1 MLEKNYQSIFE
12 LLVKLWSHISY
23 GYRLKIYA
31 LFMLMVFSSVSEVFA
46 IGAILPFLGVLVAPE
61 KVFQSDVLSPLLK
74 TFRIASSE
82 ELLLPITIL
91 FCSAVL
97 FSGLMRILLLWLQF
111 RVAFGLGADISAS
124 IFKRTLYQPY
134 SAHISRNSSEVIS
147 GITTKSVGIIFSAI
161 YPAIIILSSLLTLI
175 AVFGSL
181 LFIHAPSAIACVFG
195 FGAIYFFVGGLSK
208 SRLKKDGEIVNIQ
221 TSKVVQLIQ
230 EGLGG
235 IRDVLIDGTQE
246 VYVKNYKSAED
257 ALKRSMANIQIL
269 SLFPRYVIESLGIVL
284 VATVAFF
291 LSSDD
296 RGLSNT
302 IPILGALAIGAQRL
316 LPLIQ
321 QVYSNWSAVLSG
333 RASVQEAMNLLDQ
346 PLPPDLNVCSALG
359 KPFETNIQ
367 LKNVSFHYSSNPTYI
382 LKNIDLLVPRGS
394 KIGFIGETGCGK
406 STLLDIMMG
415 LLAPSSGALM
425 VDGMVINTTN
435 SSVWQKNIAHVP
447 QAIFLSD
454 ATVYENIAFGVPYD
468 QIDSNRVVRA
478 AKIAQIADAI
488 AAFPNGYES
497 RVGER
502 GMMLSGGQ
510 RQRIGIARAIY
521 KGASVLVLDEAT
533 SALDI
538 ETEKNVIEQISNFSN
553 EITILVVAHRLTTLK
568 YCSKLVVLAE
578 GEIKQ
583 VGTYDEIV
591 KDGILRN
598 VSICSNKGQDKNGV
612 EDE

>member
-1 MLEKNYQSIFE
+1 
-12 LLVKLWSHISY
+12 
-23 GYRLKIYA
+23 
-31 LFMLMVFSSVSEVFA
+31 MLMVLSSLTEVLA

-61 KVFQSDVLSPLLK
+61 KVFQSKMVAPLLN
-74 TFRIASSE
+74 TFHIVSAQ

-97 FSGLMRILLLWLQF
+97 FSGLIRIILLWLQF

-134 SAHISRNSSEVIS
+134 SSHISRNSSEVIS

-161 YPAIIILSSLLTLI
+161 YPAIIILSSFLTLI

-181 LFIHAPSAIACVFG
+181 LFIHAPSAIACVSG
-195 FGAIYFFVGGLSK
+195 SGVIYFFVGGLSK
-208 SRLKKDGEIVNIQ
+208 SRLKKDGEIVNNL
-221 TSKVVQLIQ
+221 TTKVLQLIQ

-246 VYVKNYKSAED
+246 VYVANYKSAED

-291 LSSDD
+291 LSADD

-321 QVYSNWSAVLSG
+321 QAYSNWTAVLSG
-333 RASVQEAMNLLDQ
+333 RASVEEAMDLLDQ
-346 PLPPDLNVCSALG
+346 PMPTILLSQDMPNEFFNSS
-359 KPFETNIQ
+359 IQ
-367 LKNVSFHYSSNPTYI
+367 LKDISFRYPSNPTYV
-382 LKNIDLLVPRGS
+382 LKNINLHIPKGS
-394 KIGFIGETGCGK
+394 KIGFIGSTGCGK
-406 STLLDIMMG
+406 STLLDIIMG
-415 LLAPSSGALM
+415 LLSPSSGNLL
-425 VDGMVINTTN
+425 VDGLVIDVV
-435 SSVWQKNIAHVP
+435 SASYWQKNIAHVP
-447 QAIFLSD
+447 QTIFLSD

-468 QIDSNRVVRA
+468 QIDRGHVIKA
-478 AKIAQIADAI
+478 AQKAQIAESI
-488 AAFPNGYES
+488 EAFPKGYDT

-502 GMMLSGGQ
+502 GIMLSGGQ

-521 KGASVLVLDEAT
+521 KGADILVLDEAT
-533 SALDI
+533 SALDV
-538 ETEKNVIEQISNFSN
+538 ETEKNVIEQISNASD
-553 EITILVVAHRLTTLK
+553 EITMLIVTHRLTTLK
-568 YCSKLVVLAE
+568 HCSTLVELAE
-578 GEIKQ
+578 GKIKQ
-583 VGTYDEIV
+583 IGAYDDVV
-591 KDGILRN
+591 KDGSLRTN
-598 VSICSNKGQDKNGV
+598 
-612 EDE
+612 

>member
-1 MLEKNYQSIFE
+1 MFKKDYQSIFQ
-12 LLVKLWSHISY
+12 LLFRLWTQISPR
-23 GYRLKIYA
+23 YRLKLYV
-31 LFMLMVFSSVSEVFA
+31 LLLLMILSSVSEVLA
-46 IGAILPFLGVLVAPE
+46 IGAILPFLGALVAPE
-61 KVFQSDVLSPLLK
+61 KVFKSEMLAPLVN
-74 TFRIASSE
+74 TFHIVSSE

-97 FSGLMRILLLWLQF
+97 FSGLIRILLLWLQF

-161 YPAIIILSSLLTLI
+161 YPAIIILSSFLTLI

-181 LFIHAPSAIACVFG
+181 LFIHAPSAIACVLG
-195 FGAIYFFVGGLSK
+195 FGVIYFLVGGLSK

-246 VYVKNYKSAED
+246 VFVENYKSAED

-269 SLFPRYVIESLGIVL
+269 SLFPRYVIESLGIAL
-284 VATVAFF
+284 VAIVAYF

-321 QVYSNWSAVLSG
+321 QAYSNWSAVLSG
-333 RASVQEAMNLLDQ
+333 YASVQEAMDLLDQ
-346 PLPPDLNVCSALG
+346 PLPHSLNSDGLLR
-359 KPFETNIQ
+359 KPFKTIIH
-367 LKNVSFHYSSNPTYI
+367 LKNISFRYSSNPVYI
-382 LKNIDLLVPRGS
+382 LKNIDLLIPRGS
-394 KIGFIGETGCGK
+394 KIGFIGSTGCGK
-406 STLLDIMMG
+406 STLLDIIMG
-415 LLAPSSGALM
+415 LLLPSSGALM
-425 VDGMVINTTN
+425 VDGYVIDTTN
-435 SSVWQKNIAHVP
+435 ASDWQKKIAHVP

-454 ATVYENIAFGVPYD
+454 ATVYENIAFGVPFE
-468 QIDSNRVVRA
+468 QIDRDRVIRA
-478 AKIAQIADAI
+478 AQKAQIANSI
-488 AAFPNGYES
+488 EAFPRGYES

-502 GMMLSGGQ
+502 GIMLSGGQ

-521 KGASVLVLDEAT
+521 KGASILVLDEAT
-533 SALDI
+533 SALDG
-538 ETEKNVIEQISNFSN
+538 ETEKIVMEQISNASD
-553 EITILVVAHRLTTLK
+553 EITMLIVAHRLTTLK
-568 YCSKLVVLAE
+568 HCSMLVELAE
-578 GEIKQ
+578 GKIKQ
-583 VGTYDEIV
+583 IGTYDEIV
-591 KDGILRN
+591 NSSLLK
-598 VSICSNKGQDKNGV
+598 S
-612 EDE
+612 

>member
-1 MLEKNYQSIFE
+1 
-12 LLVKLWSHISY
+12 
-23 GYRLKIYA
+23 
-31 LFMLMVFSSVSEVFA
+31 MLMVLSSLTEVLA

-61 KVFQSDVLSPLLK
+61 KVFQSKMVAPLLN
-74 TFRIASSE
+74 TFHIVSAQ

-97 FSGLMRILLLWLQF
+97 FSGLIRIILLWLQF

-134 SAHISRNSSEVIS
+134 SSHISRNSSEVIS

-161 YPAIIILSSLLTLI
+161 YPAIIILSSFLTLI

-181 LFIHAPSAIACVFG
+181 LFIHAPSAIACVSG
-195 FGAIYFFVGGLSK
+195 FGVIYFFVGGLSK
-208 SRLKKDGEIVNIQ
+208 SRLKKDGEIVNNL
-221 TSKVVQLIQ
+221 TTKVLQLIQ

-246 VYVKNYKSAED
+246 VYVANYKSAED

-291 LSSDD
+291 LSADD

-321 QVYSNWSAVLSG
+321 QAYSNWTAVLSG
-333 RASVQEAMNLLDQ
+333 RASVEEAMDLLDQ
-346 PLPPDLNVCSALG
+346 PMPTILLSQDMPNEFFNSS
-359 KPFETNIQ
+359 IQ
-367 LKNVSFHYSSNPTYI
+367 LKDISFRYPSNPTYV
-382 LKNIDLLVPRGS
+382 LKNINLHIPKGS
-394 KIGFIGETGCGK
+394 KIGFIGSTGCGK
-406 STLLDIMMG
+406 STLLDIIMG
-415 LLAPSSGALM
+415 LLSPSSGNLL
-425 VDGMVINTTN
+425 VDGLVIDVV
-435 SSVWQKNIAHVP
+435 SASYWQKNIAHVP
-447 QAIFLSD
+447 QTIFLSD

-468 QIDSNRVVRA
+468 QIDRGHVIKA
-478 AKIAQIADAI
+478 AQKAQIAESI
-488 AAFPNGYES
+488 EAFPKGYDT

-502 GMMLSGGQ
+502 GIMLSGGQ

-521 KGASVLVLDEAT
+521 KGADILVLDEAT
-533 SALDI
+533 SALDV
-538 ETEKNVIEQISNFSN
+538 ETEKNVIEQISNASD
-553 EITILVVAHRLTTLK
+553 EITMLIVTHRLTTLK
-568 YCSKLVVLAE
+568 HCSTLVELAE
-578 GEIKQ
+578 GKIKQ
-583 VGTYDEIV
+583 IGAYDDVV
-591 KDGILRN
+591 KDGSLRTN
-598 VSICSNKGQDKNGV
+598 
-612 EDE
+612 